1 MSDNTETF
9 WLVMRVRRWENMAAN
24 GMDIA
29 PAPELGTG
37 YVCAFDTEAAARAAC
52 QDGDTVAA
60 VSYIMSATP
69 WQLAGQKSGSSPS
82 DAELAGAMEAI
93 EANPESGKEFKDRLF
108 HSVIDDIDGIYPEP
122 PAAPLVKVP
131 LGSQETWE
139 EFRAAA
145 CTATQAELQ
154 AWGSRSGGLSEAWR
168 KSRAKAA
175 AEKGEGVI

>member
-9 WLVMRVRRWENMAAN
+9 WLVMRVRHWENTYVAGVRVNAT
-24 GMDIA
+24 
-29 PAPELGTG
+29 PELGMG
-37 YVCAFDTEAAARAAC
+37 FVCAFDTEAAARAAC

-60 VSYIMSATP
+60 VRGKAE
-69 WQLAGQKSGSSPS
+69 WSPS

-154 AWGSRSGGLSEAWR
+154 AWGSRPGGLSEAWR
-168 KSRAKAA
+168 KSRAEAA
-175 AEKGEGVI
+175 AEKGEE

>member
-1 MSDNTETF
+1 
-9 WLVMRVRRWENMAAN
+9 MAAN

-29 PAPELGTG
+29 PSPELGTG
-37 YVCAFDTEAAARAAC
+37 YVCAFDTEAAAVAAC

-60 VSYIMSATP
+60 VR
-69 WQLAGQKSGSSPS
+69 
-82 DAELAGAMEAI
+82 
-93 EANPESGKEFKDRLF
+93 GKARA
-108 HSVIDDIDGIYPEP
+108 EP

-154 AWGSRSGGLSEAWR
+154 AWGSRPGGLSEAWR

-175 AEKGEGVI
+175 AEKGEGE

>member
-1 MSDNTETF
+1 MSDTAETF
-9 WLVMRVRRWENMAAN
+9 WLVMRVRRWENITAN

-29 PAPELGTG
+29 PSPELGTG
-37 YVCAFDTEAAARAAC
+37 YVCAFNTEAAARAAC

-82 DAELAGAMEAI
+82 DAELAAVR
-93 EANPESGKEFKDRLF
+93 GK
-108 HSVIDDIDGIYPEP
+108 SQAEP
-122 PAAPLVKVP
+122 PAAPFVKVP

-154 AWGSRSGGLSEAWR
+154 AWGSRPGGLSEAWR
-168 KSRAKAA
+168 KSRAEAA
-175 AEKGEGVI
+175 AEKGEE

>member
-1 MSDNTETF
+1 MSDTAETF
-9 WLVMRVRRWENMAAN
+9 WLVMRVRRWENITAN

-29 PAPELGTG
+29 AAPELGTG
-37 YVCAFDTEAAARAAC
+37 YVCAFDTEAAAVAAC

-60 VSYIMSATP
+60 VRGKATP
-69 WQLAGQKSGSSPS
+69 WQMAGRMAEWSPS

-154 AWGSRSGGLSEAWR
+154 AWGSRPGGLSEAWR
-168 KSRAKAA
+168 KSRAEAA
-175 AEKGEGVI
+175 AEKGEE